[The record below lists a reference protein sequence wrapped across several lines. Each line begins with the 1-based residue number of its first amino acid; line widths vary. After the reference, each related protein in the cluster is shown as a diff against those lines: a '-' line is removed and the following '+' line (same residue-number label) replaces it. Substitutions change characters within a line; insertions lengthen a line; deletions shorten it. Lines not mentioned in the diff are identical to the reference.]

1 MKLRLVVIDD
11 HPLVRQGISSI
22 LRTESSM
29 EVVGEAENFKDAVN
43 VIKSTEPDL
52 SLIDLRLGNDSG
64 LSVIEQAKQ
73 LGIKGKFAIL
83 TSSGNEQ
90 DFLYAEQLGVSGYIL
105 KEALPEE
112 IIHAIKVISRGRK
125 YYDPGILELKMRGET
140 LMSEGLTPREK
151 EVLIAL
157 GNGLNNQDIAASL
170 FVSEN
175 TVKKHVS
182 QVLAKLNLA
191 DRTQAA
197 LYAYSKGLVEPQ
209 MY

>member
-73 LGIKGKFAIL
+73 LGIKSKFAIL

-197 LYAYSKGLVEPQ
+197 LYAYSKGLVGPQ

>member
-125 YYDPGILELKMRGET
+125 YYDPGILELKMRGKM

-197 LYAYSKGLVEPQ
+197 LYAYSKGLVGPQ

>member
-1 MKLRLVVIDD
+1 MKLRLAVIDD

-197 LYAYSKGLVEPQ
+197 LYAYSKGLVGPQ

>member
-197 LYAYSKGLVEPQ
+197 LYAYSKGLVGPQ